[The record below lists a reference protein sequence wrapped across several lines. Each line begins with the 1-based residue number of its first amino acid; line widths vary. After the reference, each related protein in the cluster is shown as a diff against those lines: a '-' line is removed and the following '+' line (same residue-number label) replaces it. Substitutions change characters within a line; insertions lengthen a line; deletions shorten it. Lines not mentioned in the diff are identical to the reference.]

1 MGEKVYARISL
12 NRGEKDRKKET
23 KKDTPTI
30 NCETKKERKKERKK
44 EVFSKQEKNFT
55 LKERKFS
62 PLIQLGVRHPRKKE
76 KTP

>member
-44 EVFSKQEKNFT
+44 EVFSKQEKK
-55 LKERKFS
+55 LYS
-62 PLIQLGVRHPRKKE
+62 QRKKV
-76 KTP
+76 